1 MKRIIFIAGIL
12 AAQFTSAQL
21 YTSGSIVNTTS
32 TPGSNNVGIGVHDP
46 HSNLEVG
53 DQNGGK
59 ITISTGGWSAS
70 SANPKFPT
78 LEFAG
83 YLNSPKVRLTATEE
97 TGNTNGSKFSILVND
112 NTSATNLVERFSIL
126 QNGNIGIGTTNP
138 AQKLDV
144 QGNILA
150 GSTHSTEGINAFAIR
165 YENGSLSNW
174 GSLRSSAA
182 TYMSFGVKADPNT
195 AEGWLSSNGSF
206 NFSKVAMTMNNDG
219 FSFFTAPYQQIAMD
233 APVSMKEV
241 MKISPNGN
249 ALLQGKLE
257 VKEIKI
263 TLTPTA
269 DFVFEDNYDLPKL
282 EEVAKHIKEKK
293 HLPEIASAKVMEKEG
308 VNVGEF
314 QIKLLQKI
322 EELTLYVIEQNKQ
335 LKDQQEK
342 IQKLETEKSALNNAI
357 LDIQQL
363 KKEILK
369 KDTRITP

>member
-1 MKRIIFIAGIL
+1 MKKVLLMACVL
-12 AAQFTSAQL
+12 AIHFTSAQL
-21 YTSGSIVNTTS
+21 YTSTGTVGSTT
-32 TPGSNNVGIGVHDP
+32 TPTSKNVGIGVHDP

-70 SANPKFPT
+70 SASPKYPT

-97 TGNTNGSKFSILVND
+97 SGNTNGSKFSILVND
-112 NTSATNLVERFSIL
+112 NTNTANLVERFSIL
-126 QNGNIGIGTTNP
+126 QNGNIGIGITNP
-138 AQKLDV
+138 TQKLDIK
-144 QGNILA
+144 GSILA

-165 YENGSLSNW
+165 YEGGSLSNW

-195 AEGWLSSNGSF
+195 TEGWLSSNGNL
-206 NFSKVAMTMNNDG
+206 NFSKIALTMNNDG
-219 FSFFTAPYQQIAMD
+219 FSFFTAPYQQIAID
-233 APVSMKEV
+233 SPVSMKEV
-241 MKISPNGN
+241 MKISVYGN

-257 VKEIKI
+257 AKELKV

-269 DFVFEDNYDLPKL
+269 DFVFDDKYNLPTLEDI
-282 EEVAKHIKEKK
+282 ERHIKEKK

-314 QIKLLQKI
+314 QIRLLQKI
-322 EELTLYVIEQNKQ
+322 EELTLYSIDQNKKIKQQSEQ
-335 LKDQQEK
+335 LKQ
-342 IQKLETEKSALNNAI
+342 IQNENEILKAQSAK
-357 LDIQQL
+357 IQQL
-363 KKEILK
+363 EQQVQQLLSTQK
-369 KDTRITP
+369 